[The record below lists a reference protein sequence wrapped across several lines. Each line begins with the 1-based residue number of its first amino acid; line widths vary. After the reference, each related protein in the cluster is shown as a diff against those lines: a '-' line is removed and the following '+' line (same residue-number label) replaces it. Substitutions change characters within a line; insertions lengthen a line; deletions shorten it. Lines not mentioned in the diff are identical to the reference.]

1 MIKFFIPRYE
11 KDRRGAERVY
21 DDLRASAEETS
32 GEVAHRR
39 RIRSIRYRRGG
50 TDCTIDVGDTDA
62 DGQIVIAIFQVGRA
76 AFTIHSESANG
87 DHQRNT
93 VEVTRR
99 TVYDVTDFDA

>member
-1 MIKFFIPRYE
+1 MTRFFIPRFE
-11 KDRRGAERVY
+11 KDRAGAERVY

-39 RIRSIRYRRGG
+39 RIQSIRYRRGG
-50 TDCTIDVGDTDA
+50 TDCTIDVGDA
-62 DGQIVIAIFQVGRA
+62 DFDGRIVLAIFQVGRA

-87 DHQRNT
+87 DHRRSA
-93 VEVTRR
+93 VEVSRR